1 MTITVQTPK
10 SGPYDGDGSTV
21 AFSYGFLVEADS
33 EIIVSVLNA
42 AGNAVSV
49 KTLTTDYTV
58 SGAGNASGGTVTF
71 VTAPASG
78 EKIVITRAVTL
89 SQGVDLQNRK
99 VVDPETL
106 EDMVNKVTRIVQD
119 FKVDVDRAAKVDL
132 FDSSDLDQLILDIGT
147 LGDIETEI
155 ATVAGISTDVETVA
169 GIASDVTAVAAVA
182 TEVGALGALDTEIVA
197 LYAIRTDITDLA
209 AVASDVDALG
219 GLAAQIT
226 TLAAID
232 TDITDVA
239 AVASDVTTVSTNIAD
254 VVNVS
259 DNIAAILAALSGAL
273 TGDDIGVSVQA
284 YDEDLDDYAGKA
296 APDGD
301 VVGTTDEQTLTNKT
315 LTSPVL
321 NLGSDAEGDIYYRN
335 ASGLLTRLPPGTDGQ
350 VITLASGIPAWAD
363 ASSGDME
370 LLLEIDANATG
381 GTSPVNY
388 DDITSDYFDDDAY
401 RGYRLE
407 GYELGGS
414 VSAILGFV
422 SEDGGSTFIGGSAN
436 LYSRN
441 GNANNTSVLLANAQS
456 STQAKSRV
464 VMDIFGT
471 PAGEVTTFMSSAIQF
486 SNTVDVTRVDNGQ
499 SRRSSNITNA
509 FRIQY
514 GGFNPV
520 TSSGFWRWYGL
531 KK

>member
-335 ASGLLTRLPPGTDGQ
+335 ASGLLTRLPPGTNGQ
-350 VITLASGIPAWAD
+350 TLSLASGIPAWAD

-370 LLLEIDANATG
+370 LLLEFDTNG
-381 GTSPVNY
+381 SGSSPVNY
-388 DDITSDYFDDDAY
+388 DDITSDYFDDDAF

-407 GYELGGS
+407 GYDIGGS
-414 VSAILGFV
+414 SNSVVGYI

-436 LYSRN
+436 LYSRD
-441 GNANNTSVLLANAQS
+441 GNANNSSLVLLGAQS
-456 STQAKSRV
+456 STQALGRM

-471 PAGEVTTFMSSAIQF
+471 PAGQVTTFMSSGIQF
-486 SNTVDVTRVDNGQ
+486 SNTVDVTKVDYGQ
-499 SRRSSNITNA
+499 SRRSANITNA

-514 GGFNPV
+514 GGIGTV
-520 TSSGFWRWYGL
+520 TSRGLWRWYGL